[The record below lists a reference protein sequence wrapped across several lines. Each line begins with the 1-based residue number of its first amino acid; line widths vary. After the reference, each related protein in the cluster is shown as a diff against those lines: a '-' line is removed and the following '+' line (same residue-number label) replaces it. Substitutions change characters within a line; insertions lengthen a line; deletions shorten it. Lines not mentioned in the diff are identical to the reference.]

1 MDKLN
6 EEEQNNYNT
15 VNFFNDEI
23 NEVRY
28 EYKEKN
34 IENKKSV
41 VNEDPN
47 KERNNNLFEDEK
59 NKFNMN
65 TTPIHINNS
74 FCESKFSK
82 QSSTNLKKINNSDL
96 RPQKI
101 DSMNKKNN

>member
-59 NKFNMN
+59 NEFNSFN
-65 TTPIHINNS
+65 INNIDNK
-74 FCESKFSK
+74 CIKRMRR
-82 QSSTNLKKINNSDL
+82 KKIL
-96 RPQKI
+96 I
-101 DSMNKKNN
+101 